1 MSIAVSTVVRPSRL
15 LNVFTI
21 LMCTLVLAT
30 GGVILCGQIGELAGM
45 TRAIPGGVCIFLS
58 VLVCYRTVQNRKA
71 HHIDISGHGRI
82 RLAEHSETARGA
94 SVPSASE
101 SSSVS
106 LMADSTLWSC
116 FLLLRLQRED
126 GRVVVLPILP
136 DSIEGGGFRALAIAC
151 RWSAAHNHPQ
161 DHTQV

>member
-15 LNVFTI
+15 LAILII
-21 LMCTLVLAT
+21 LMCALVLTT
-30 GGVILCGQIGELAGM
+30 GSAILFGLIGEQTMLS
-45 TRAIPGGVCIFLS
+45 RAIPGGVCIFLS

-82 RLAEHSETARGA
+82 RLAEHSASA
-94 SVPSASE
+94 SVASARIASE
-101 SSSVS
+101 GGSVS
-106 LMADSTLWSC
+106 LMADSTLWSW
-116 FLLLRLQRED
+116 FMLLRLQCED
-126 GRVVVLPILP
+126 GRIVILPILP

-161 DHTQV
+161 NHTQV